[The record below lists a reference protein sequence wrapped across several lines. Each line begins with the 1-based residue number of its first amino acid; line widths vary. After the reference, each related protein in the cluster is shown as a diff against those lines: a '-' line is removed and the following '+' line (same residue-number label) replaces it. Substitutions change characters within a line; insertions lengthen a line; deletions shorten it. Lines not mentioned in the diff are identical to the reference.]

1 MQTKTFYAGLSQ
13 AYPVTQGT
21 TMIHGVNKSP
31 GLASSADAPSRGIRR
46 SGFIASCQLHGYWVS
61 PELSSDSYIIG
72 SKEPPMRIAAQIHRL
87 FICRDHYIRTFAVR
101 QFRILSQFKNILRD

>member
-31 GLASSADAPSRGIRR
+31 GLASSAGAPSRVR
-46 SGFIASCQLHGYWVS
+46 SGFIAPCQLHGYWVG

-87 FICRDHYIRTFAVR
+87 FICRDHYIRTFAGR
-101 QFRILSQFKNILRD
+101 QFRISSQFKNILRD

>member
-31 GLASSADAPSRGIRR
+31 GLASSAGAPSRRPAVVSLR
-46 SGFIASCQLHGYWVS
+46 LVHGYWVS

-72 SKEPPMRIAAQIHRL
+72 SKEPQMRIAAQIHRL
-87 FICRDHYIRTFAVR
+87 FICRNHYIIPKR
-101 QFRILSQFKNILRD
+101 